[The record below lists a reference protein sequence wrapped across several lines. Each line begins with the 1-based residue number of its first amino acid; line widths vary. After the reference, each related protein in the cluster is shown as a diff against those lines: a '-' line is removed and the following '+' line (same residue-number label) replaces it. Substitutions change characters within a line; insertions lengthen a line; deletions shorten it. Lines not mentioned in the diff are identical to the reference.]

1 MSDVSAL
8 ENGQKKM
15 AQDRERGIQF
25 SEDGTV
31 LLKYPDGISDTV
43 YEIPY
48 GIKEIAQY
56 AFADCGELKEVII
69 TGSVMEIK
77 AEAFNKKLNI
87 TSCNAKFKVDEQGVL
102 IDIDLQRL
110 IYAPASLSGEYVIPE
125 GVVEIGKN
133 AFFDCSGLTGVVIS
147 HNVEIIG
154 EGAFYD
160 CISLRSAD
168 ISFCVT
174 EIGRQ
179 AFCHCCALTRMDLPS
194 TVTKIASGTFSSC
207 FGLMYADIPDGVTA
221 IGIGAFTGCS
231 SLRRMVIPPSV
242 TKIGAHAFF
251 ACTALAR
258 IVIPFRVTEIGGGA
272 FFKVARVISNNE
284 RYKVDDKG
292 VLIDTEL
299 QQLIYAP
306 PAVSGAYV
314 IPDGITKIGDHAF
327 RSCNGVTGVTISE
340 SVTDI
345 GDYAFC
351 ENTGLTDMSIPA
363 SVVRIGEG
371 AFCGCSCL
379 SELEILNSEVEIGR
393 CAFNGCPRFNAPVVP
408 DSVPEISEES
418 AWNWSPGFSPV
429 SITGDAAEK
438 DEYGL

>member
-87 TSCNAKFKVDEQGVL
+87 TSCNAKF
-102 IDIDLQRL
+102 
-110 IYAPASLSGEYVIPE
+110 
-125 GVVEIGKN
+125 
-133 AFFDCSGLTGVVIS
+133 
-147 HNVEIIG
+147 
-154 EGAFYD
+154 
-160 CISLRSAD
+160 
-168 ISFCVT
+168 
-174 EIGRQ
+174 
-179 AFCHCCALTRMDLPS
+179 
-194 TVTKIASGTFSSC
+194 
-207 FGLMYADIPDGVTA
+207 
-221 IGIGAFTGCS
+221 
-231 SLRRMVIPPSV
+231 
-242 TKIGAHAFF
+242 
-251 ACTALAR
+251 
-258 IVIPFRVTEIGGGA
+258 
-272 FFKVARVISNNE
+272 
-284 RYKVDDKG
+284 KVDDKG

-379 SELEILNSEVEIGR
+379 SELEILNSEVENGR
-393 CAFNGCPRFNAPVVP
+393 CAFNGCPRFNAPVIP